1 MNHRRKTGVDEEE
14 EKMRPA
20 TAATEI
26 VLELCSFFFLINFF
40 CRSIRPM
47 TLHQTFSPLLC
58 FATTHRLLH
67 RLSITWFLPLT
78 RDSHVARTT

>member
-40 CRSIRPM
+40 CPA
-47 TLHQTFSPLLC
+47 H
-58 FATTHRLLH
+58 
-67 RLSITWFLPLT
+67 
-78 RDSHVARTT
+78 